1 MPTTKLYLP
10 YGTFGE
16 AGDQKYG
23 WYNPRTAIILQWF
36 CVGRETPI
44 APYESLIM
52 GYRTLNETVRTR
64 AQQTVDEFLSE
75 SEFHQLR
82 DYLRQ
87 QHGKDLRTA
96 VLTAPVAAIRPD
108 TTTRTGA
115 LRPFRFC
122 LDAAPSAE
130 TREATEGAEADESP
144 VPEPIMGRI
153 DPPLTRGGFCRLAEE
168 SGYSLPFAV
177 WGYFTAMERP

>member
-1 MPTTKLYLP
+1 MSTTKLYLP

-23 WYNPRTAIILQWF
+23 WYNPRTEIILQWF

-82 DYLRQ
+82 DYLRRR
-87 QHGKDLRTA
+87 HGKDLRTA

-122 LDAAPSAE
+122 LDAPPAPE
-130 TREATEGAEADESP
+130 TAPDADESENAA
-144 VPEPIMGRI
+144 PEPILGRM
-153 DPPLTRGGFCRLAEE
+153 DLPQMRGGFCRLAEE
-168 SGYSLPFAV
+168 NGYSLPFVV